1 MLHSQKVLFIVSFV
15 QQLYYARALT
25 FENAC
30 QVVDLVCSLAWRQI
44 AARRVAAAK
53 LLRLQAIVLKKS
65 NFLLHLC
72 SKVTKY
78 WVFRISTSASSP
90 CCYCRSRS
98 SSCRAGTRR
107 WRTGRRGLRR
117 RRVGSVATVTATAVL
132 RAHQA
137 WQQRPALVGLA
148 GARSR
153 TWAQILKS
161 HFPSTCCKVTVYWL
175 FRISN

>member
-78 WVFRISTSASSP
+78 
-90 CCYCRSRS
+90 
-98 SSCRAGTRR
+98 
-107 WRTGRRGLRR
+107 
-117 RRVGSVATVTATAVL
+117 
-132 RAHQA
+132 
-137 WQQRPALVGLA
+137 
-148 GARSR
+148 
-153 TWAQILKS
+153 
-161 HFPSTCCKVTVYWL
+161 
-175 FRISN
+175 